1 MPVSF
6 LWWQG
11 VPDPLNRSPQRKIT
25 RNILILL
32 SLFFGFIFG
41 LIYKEKLVSSL
52 VAKDYEKP
60 IDTVQDLLDSGRK
73 MYYPGGTPIAKSI
86 EEDERE
92 KIKQVVKTN
101 AEGFPFAGV
110 FPSWVVET

>member
-1 MPVSF
+1 MPISF

-60 IDTVQDLLDSGRK
+60 IETVQDLLDSGRK

-86 EEDERE
+86 EDDQRE
-92 KIKQVVKTN
+92 KIKQVMKN

-110 FPSWVVET
+110 FPSWVVEM